1 VTIALDMLDRRDD
14 AVALACPT
22 FSTRGRDGVEMLSK
36 GHGTSRGEPLSSPL
50 WSSHECLVW
59 RQELP
64 DCA

>member
-1 VTIALDMLDRRDD
+1 MLDRRDD
-14 AVALACPT
+14 AIALPFPA
-22 FSTRGRDGVEMLSK
+22 FSTKGRDGAEMAAK
-36 GHGTSRGEPLSSPL
+36 GQGTPRAEPLPNAL